1 MEITSDADA
10 FLALA
15 HLCEPGDETINRRLA
30 AGASPGEILEMLLT
44 KGFPQ
49 RNNVAFSKKY
59 AQCDLEAE
67 REFAEK
73 IGARILTRGQEGW
86 PTQLHSLGGA
96 QPSDAV

>member
-49 RNNVAFSKKY
+49 RNNVVFSKKY

-67 REFAEK
+67 RAFAEK
-73 IGARILTRGQEGW
+73 V
-86 PTQLHSLGGA
+86 S
-96 QPSDAV
+96 S